1 MRPIGSGHSCDGAR
15 TRSRVRHDQQLAG
28 TEVNTRH
35 VPAEERVATLAGA
48 DSGRK
53 PHIFLTS
60 SVKPISIAD
69 LNLKRG
75 EQRCKISLTS
85 LMAIT
90 AAWEQRKLGE
100 LISSL
105 ETGKSV
111 NSTDDIP
118 AEGDVSILKTSCV
131 SSDYFD
137 QTEVKQVVEQER
149 NLVKCPVEADTI
161 IVSRMNTPER
171 VGACGYVASTCPNV
185 YLPDRLWKLTVSNG
199 CDAYLLY
206 TLLASGPRKAQIKG
220 MASGTSGSMHNVP
233 QGPFLELDL
242 LLPQYNEQGKIG
254 RYFRNLDHLITLHQC
269 ASALMK
275 TKRCI
280 VRNSSLCRKTA
291 PQRQFCGAVLP

>member
-1 MRPIGSGHSCDGAR
+1 MGD
-15 TRSRVRHDQQLAG
+15 
-28 TEVNTRH
+28 
-35 VPAEERVATLAGA
+35 
-48 DSGRK
+48 
-53 PHIFLTS
+53 
-60 SVKPISIAD
+60 
-69 LNLKRG
+69 
-75 EQRCKISLTS
+75 
-85 LMAIT
+85 
-90 AAWEQRKLGE
+90 

-111 NSTDDIP
+111 NSTDDLP

-185 YLPDRLWKLTVSNG
+185 YLPDRLWKLTVSNS

-220 MASGTSGSMHNVP
+220 MATGTSGSMHNVP

-254 RYFRNLDHLITLHQC
+254 RHFRNLDSLITLHQGKAIC
-269 ASALMK
+269 KS
-275 TKRCI
+275 CI
-280 VRNSSLCRKTA
+280 RVE
-291 PQRQFCGAVLP
+291 PDG